1 MKKHIHC
8 LFVFVLVISLFACH
22 RKSKF
27 ALDNN
32 FIPEDIRGTEATFK
46 ANAGQVARQITYDI
60 IVKNNNPYDTWTTT
74 CLQGFDRNDFV
85 DEIFQSIYDGKLKA
99 IDYATDKK
107 LSVKKVR
114 ALEKEI
120 LKIRNR
126 IAKIQFTED
135 WYLDTTSLTMQKQVH
150 SMVLGYEIYNDSGQV
165 RGYRPAFK
173 INLNTR

>member
-1 MKKHIHC
+1 MKKHFPS
-8 LFVFVLVISLFACH
+8 LLVLVLVISLFACH

-27 ALDNN
+27 AGDNN
-32 FIPEDIRGTEATFK
+32 YIPDDIQGKEATFK
-46 ANAGQVARQITYDI
+46 ANAGQVAQQITYDVV
-60 IVKNNNPYDTWTTT
+60 VKNNNPYDTWTTS

-85 DEIFQSIYDGKLKA
+85 DEIFKSIYNGKLKA
-99 IDYATDKK
+99 VDYATDKE
-107 LSVKKVR
+107 LSVNKVR
-114 ALEKEI
+114 ELEKEI

-135 WYLDTTSLTMQKQVH
+135 WYLDTTGLTMQKQVH

>member
-1 MKKHIHC
+1 
-8 LFVFVLVISLFACH
+8 
-22 RKSKF
+22 
-27 ALDNN
+27 
-32 FIPEDIRGTEATFK
+32 
-46 ANAGQVARQITYDI
+46 
-60 IVKNNNPYDTWTTT
+60 
-74 CLQGFDRNDFV
+74 
-85 DEIFQSIYDGKLKA
+85 FQSIYDGKLKA